1 MELWT
6 IVEPC
11 YDWCSNPPL
20 STKVPIVRFDP
31 AVLTIRGDKGQVKD
45 SHICKLVD
53 LLQLSRNLHPVTH
66 NFELSHPRDLQ
77 KKWLKKHWYLLH
89 KHDLEIFFQ
98 FSACTNVSFNKL
110 TQRFSANNAQHRE
123 MLAILAAIT
132 QVIKSRSGGDG
143 GEETST
149 EYFAA
154 LLTTLESSE
163 SQETTSGLFTNSSFF
178 RLLIEKKNQWHLTG

>member
-1 MELWT
+1 M
-6 IVEPC
+6 
-11 YDWCSNPPL
+11 
-20 STKVPIVRFDP
+20 
-31 AVLTIRGDKGQVKD
+31 
-45 SHICKLVD
+45 
-53 LLQLSRNLHPVTH
+53 
-66 NFELSHPRDLQ
+66 
-77 KKWLKKHWYLLH
+77 
-89 KHDLEIFFQ
+89 FFH

-163 SQETTSGLFTNSSFF
+163 SQETTSGLLTNSSFF
-178 RLLIEKKNQWHLTG
+178 RLPIEKKINDPSPGRKMLFCSYTLMILHFFKCSNVIVKSQLNRVELS